1 MAIVLVLAILNQRQT
16 RKPQAEAAKL
26 AAEAEARTESARKAI
41 ETVRGLGMSKVMSE
55 QWLAAREAALK
66 AAITA
71 SDSGGG
77 LAIVTK
83 TVRMLLQSAVL
94 ALGALLVIEGQLT
107 GGAIIAGSTLLG
119 RALAPVEQLV
129 GHWAQFQRAF
139 VAWRDLTK
147 LLTAVPPEAPRMA
160 LPRPEPILTVQD
172 LTVVPPG
179 EQTAILRGV
188 SLSAKAGDAI
198 AVIGPSASGKS
209 TLARALAGVWPA
221 TRGEIR
227 LAGADL
233 PQYDRDQLGAYLGY
247 RPQDVLLFSGTVAQN
262 VSRFDPAATPEAI
275 VAAAKKAAA
284 HELILSLP
292 QGYDTVLTEGG
303 GRISGGQRQRIGLA
317 RAFYGRPAI
326 LILDEPNSSLDDP
339 GVQALNQAI
348 ATARADGQIVL
359 VMSHRPSALAE
370 CNLVM
375 ILDGGQMR
383 GFGPRDEVLSR
394 FVKNVPTMLTPSRGT
409 A

>member
-1 MAIVLVLAILNQRQT
+1 MSQT
-16 RKPQAEAAKL
+16 M
-26 AAEAEARTESARKAI
+26 TN
-41 ETVRGLGMSKVMSE
+41 
-55 QWLAAREAALK
+55 QWLVSRQQALSTSIAAA
-66 AAITA
+66 
-71 SDSGGG
+71 DSGGG
-77 LAIVTK
+77 LAIITK

-94 ALGALLVIEGQLT
+94 ALGALLVLEGQLT

-119 RALAPVEQLV
+119 RALSPVEQLV
-129 GHWAQFQRAF
+129 GHWALFQRAF
-139 VAWRDLTK
+139 VAWRDLTR
-147 LLTAVPPEAPRMA
+147 LLAAVPPDTKRMH
-160 LPRPEPILTVQD
+160 LPRPEPRLEVKD
-172 LTVVPPG
+172 LTIVPPG
-179 EQTAILRGV
+179 EQSPILRGV
-188 SLSAKAGDAI
+188 SLAATAGDAI

-233 PQYDRDQLGAYLGY
+233 PQYDRDHLGAYLGY
-247 RPQDVLLFSGTVAQN
+247 LPQDVLLFTGTVAEN
-262 VSRFDPAATPEAI
+262 VSRFDPTATPEAI
-275 VAAAKKAAA
+275 VDAARKAAA

-317 RAFYGRPAI
+317 RAFYGDPSI

-348 ATARADGQIVL
+348 STARADGKIVL
-359 VMSHRPSALAE
+359 IMSHRPSALAE
-370 CNLVM
+370 CNLVL

-383 GFGPRDEVLSR
+383 GFGPRDEVLNR
-394 FVKNVPTMLTPSRGT
+394 FVKNIPAAVTPHRGT